1 MTEKER
7 LETLMRHEGLSLS
20 QFANEIN
27 IQGST
32 LSHIMNGRNNPSLD
46 VVKRIL
52 DRFPSI
58 NPDWLIFGREP
69 MRRQI
74 SKSQEI
80 PSLFDMEEIST
91 LEQTQQQQ
99 VPTEIKD
106 TYQQPINVQN
116 NNCKEITKVV
126 IFYSDNTYEEIIK

>member
-91 LEQTQQQQ
+91 PEQTQQQQ
-99 VPTEIKD
+99 IPTEIKE
-106 TYQQPINVQN
+106 TSQQPINVQ

>member
-91 LEQTQQQQ
+91 PEQTQQQQ
-99 VPTEIKD
+99 VPAEINE
-106 TYQQPINVQN
+106 TSQQPINVQ

>member
-7 LETLMRHEGLSLS
+7 LETLMRYEGLSLS

-91 LEQTQQQQ
+91 PEQTQQQQ
-99 VPTEIKD
+99 VPTEIKE
-106 TYQQPINVQN
+106 TSQQPINVQN
-116 NNCKEITKVV
+116 NYKEITKVI

>member
-91 LEQTQQQQ
+91 PEQTQQQQ
-99 VPTEIKD
+99 VPTEIKE
-106 TYQQPINVQN
+106 TSQQPINVQN
-116 NNCKEITKVV
+116 NCKEITTVV

>member
-69 MRRQI
+69 IRRQI

-91 LEQTQQQQ
+91 PEQPQQQQ

-106 TYQQPINVQN
+106 TSQQPINVQ

>member
-74 SKSQEI
+74 SKSHEI
-80 PSLFDMEEIST
+80 PSLFNMEEIST
-91 LEQTQQQQ
+91 PEQTQQQQ
-99 VPTEIKD
+99 LQTEIIE
-106 TYQQPINVQN
+106 TSQQPITVQ

>member
-80 PSLFDMEEIST
+80 PSLFDMEEISNP
-91 LEQTQQQQ
+91 EQTQQQQ
-99 VPTEIKD
+99 VQTEIKE
-106 TYQQPINVQN
+106 TSQQPINVQ

>member
-91 LEQTQQQQ
+91 PEQTQQQQ
-99 VPTEIKD
+99 VPTEIKE
-106 TYQQPINVQN
+106 TSQHPINVQ

>member
-80 PSLFDMEEIST
+80 PSLFDMEEISN

>member
-91 LEQTQQQQ
+91 PEQTQQQQ
-99 VPTEIKD
+99 VQTEIKE
-106 TYQQPINVQN
+106 TSQQPINVQ

>member
-80 PSLFDMEEIST
+80 PSLFDMEEISNP
-91 LEQTQQQQ
+91 EQTQQQQ
-99 VPTEIKD
+99 VPTEIKE
-106 TYQQPINVQN
+106 TSQQPINVQ

>member
-91 LEQTQQQQ
+91 PEQPQQQQ
-99 VPTEIKD
+99 VPTEIKE
-106 TYQQPINVQN
+106 TSQQPINVQ

-126 IFYSDNTYEEIIK
+126 IFYSDNTYEELIK